1 MEEKEMNL
9 ISIDEYLEQQKARN
23 INQKKRAIPDSWLCT
38 IAGILLII
46 SGIISFKY
54 CSILLV
60 FSQTDTMQYDFCWT
74 IFQLVVGIPSII
86 GGLAAITRRKYQYAL
101 AGAALSTITTIVL
114 GIVALIFLVIAQ
126 DEFEK
131 YEDK

>member
-9 ISIDEYLEQQKARN
+9 VSIDEYFEN
-23 INQKKRAIPDSWLCT
+23 KKNSPVKERAIPDSWLCT

-54 CSILLV
+54 CSILLI

-74 IFQLVVGIPSII
+74 IFQLVVGIPSIF

-101 AGAALSTITTIVL
+101 AGAALSTVTTIVL
-114 GIVALIFLVIAQ
+114 GIIALIFLVIAQ